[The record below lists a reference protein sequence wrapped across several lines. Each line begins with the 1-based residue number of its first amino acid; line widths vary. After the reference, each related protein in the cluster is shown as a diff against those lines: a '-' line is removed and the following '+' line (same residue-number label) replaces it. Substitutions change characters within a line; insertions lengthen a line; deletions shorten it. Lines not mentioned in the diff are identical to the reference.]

1 MMMMLLVVRFWQF
14 ELLYDHWQETEVRFL
29 LIESVEIECDFVKT
43 YVAIGREGSGLGF
56 ESP

>member
-1 MMMMLLVVRFWQF
+1 MITGKKLKSGFC
-14 ELLYDHWQETEVRFL
+14 

-43 YVAIGREGSGLGF
+43 YVAIGREGSGVGF